1 MAKSKEFTDLNF
13 VAPKAQA
20 YGRPNGEVI
29 WNVIHTTE
37 GSYHGASAEDGAAY
51 DARRTDSVSTH
62 FFVDSNSVV
71 QCVYTWDRAF
81 TARTI
86 PNNRGVHYELCGRAA
101 WTRDTWLN
109 AYGKAMLENAAK
121 TAARVS
127 QKYNIPPRWITDEQ
141 MKNREK
147 GFTTHAQCTRVLGGT
162 HTDPGNGFPFDYFM
176 SRVKFYLGDT
186 SSGGTTVSAPAGGE
200 VEVEM
205 DNNTIFNVDLNGDGK
220 LEPKRYADV
229 IGWLV
234 GKQHE
239 TTKALAALKAAS
251 GVDEAKLAAS
261 LATSL
266 KGSTGASI
274 DQATLEAALRKVLGS
289 LG

>member
-1 MAKSKEFTDLNF
+1 MTKSKEFTDLNF
-13 VAPKAQA
+13 VAPRAQA

-37 GSYHGASAEDGAAY
+37 GSYHAQSAEDGAAY

-62 FFVDSNSVV
+62 FFVDNNSVV
-71 QCVYTWDRAF
+71 QCVYTWDRAY

-86 PNNRGVHYELCGRAA
+86 PNNRGIHYELCGRAA
-101 WTRDTWLN
+101 WSQATWLN
-109 AYGKAMLENAAK
+109 DYGKSMLENAARI
-121 TAARVS
+121 AASVS
-127 QKYNIPPRWITDEQ
+127 KKYGIPARWITDDQ
-141 MKNREK
+141 MRNREK
-147 GFTTHAQCTRVLGGT
+147 GFTTHAQCTRILGGS
-162 HTDPGNGFPFDYFM
+162 HTDPGSGFPFDYFM
-176 SRVKFYLGDT
+176 SRVKYYLGE
-186 SSGGTTVSAPAGGE
+186 SYSGGLAIAGE

-239 TTKALAALKAAS
+239 TTKALTALKAAA

-261 LATSL
+261 LAENL
-266 KGSTGASI
+266 KVTTGAAVN
-274 DQATLEAALRKVLGS
+274 QADLEAALKKVLGS